1 MRIETEIN
9 KVRTF
14 IHRAR
19 RNQASI
25 GFVPTMGALHE
36 GHLSLIRRSVLD
48 TDVTV
53 VSVFVNPTQF
63 GPGEDFDAYPRR
75 LRDDSIA
82 AESAGAHLIFAPTV
96 AEMYPPDASTFVE
109 VEELTDGLCGQYR
122 PGHFRG
128 VTTVVTK
135 LFNIVLP
142 DRAYFGL
149 KDYQQYA
156 VIRRMTRDLNL
167 PIEVVG
173 LPTVREQDGLATSSR
188 NAYLTPEQREVAPV
202 LYHALQQAAEAV
214 RQGASLDQA
223 KAVAASVLDRIPQM
237 RVQYLE
243 AVHPDTLEP
252 ATWAGPP
259 VVLAAAVFLGE
270 TRLIDNVV
278 VMSDE

>member
-109 VEELTDGLCGQYR
+109 VEKLTDGLCGQYR
-122 PGHFRG
+122 SGHFRG